1 MQNTIQL
8 KALPGNRFLSKNAT
22 PEALYLYVELK
33 AREAVRKKERLP
45 LNISLVIDRSGS
57 MQGEKIANVKKAV
70 KFVIDNLTAEDY
82 LSIIIYDSRIDV
94 VSPSQFVRDKQQLH
108 QLVDRIFARNMTNLS
123 GGLLEGYKQVM
134 STKKEGY
141 VNRVLLLTD
150 GLANQGITDFEQL
163 QAIAQKKFREHGIA
177 LSTFGVGADFNEQL
191 LTNLAEYG
199 GANYYFI
206 DSPEKIPEIFAKEL
220 EGLLAVVA
228 QNTQIEINYPAGQVK
243 VDSVLGYPAQIRDGK
258 AIVPFNDLHSL
269 EEKAVLIV
277 FRAKDIGAD
286 LIYQIELRY
295 DDVLEVMDTVEEV
308 QTVTVERTANEAE
321 VQTGADPVAQEN
333 IVLFLASDYY
343 EQAVSVSERRN
354 YEGAKMLVH
363 KAMAIL
369 ELHDNTFGF
378 SPRLRELYDRIRNFA
393 TMIDR
398 MEEMTHA
405 ERSLSVKASR
415 MMAYSFKKKRDTSV
429 Y

>member
-8 KALPGNRFLSKNAT
+8 KVLPGNRFLSKTAT

-33 AREAVRKKERLP
+33 AREAARKKERLP
-45 LNISLVIDRSGS
+45 LNISIVIDRSGS

-70 KFVIDNLTAEDY
+70 KFVIDNLTIEDY
-82 LSIIIYDSRIDV
+82 LSIVIYDSQIDV
-94 VSPSQFVRDKQQLH
+94 VAPAQPVHNKQLLH

-134 STKKEGY
+134 NTKKEGY

-150 GLANQGITDFEQL
+150 GLANQGITNPDQL
-163 QAIAQKKFREHGIA
+163 QSIAQNKFRDHGIA
-177 LSTFGVGADFNEQL
+177 LSTFGVGADFNELL

-228 QNTQIEINYPAGQVK
+228 QNTQIEISYPAGQLEI
-243 VDSVLGYPAQIRDGK
+243 DSVLGYPAQIRAGK
-258 AIVPFNDLHSL
+258 AIVPFNDLYSL
-269 EEKAVLIV
+269 EEKAVLV
-277 FRAKDIGAD
+277 TFRPRDVGTDITYQVD
-286 LIYQIELRY
+286 LQY
-295 DDVLEVMDTVEEV
+295 DDVLDLMDTIEETH
-308 QTVTVERTANEAE
+308 TVTVKRTANEAE
-321 VQTGADPVAQEN
+321 VQTGADPVAREN
-333 IVLFLASDYY
+333 IALFLASDHY
-343 EQAVSVSERRN
+343 ERAVSASEHRN
-354 YEGAKMLVH
+354 YEGAKMLAH
-363 KAMAIL
+363 KAIAML
-369 ELHDNTFGF
+369 ELHGNTYGL
-378 SPRLRELYDRIRNFA
+378 SSRLQELYDRLRNFA

-405 ERSLSVKASR
+405 ERSMSVKASR
-415 MMAYSFKKKRDTSV
+415 MMAYSFKKKRDT
-429 Y
+429 YIY

>member
-8 KALPGNRFLSKNAT
+8 KALPGNRFLSRTAT

-33 AREAVRKKERLP
+33 AREATRKEERLP

-57 MQGEKIANVKKAV
+57 MQGEKMANVKKAV
-70 KFVIDNLTAEDY
+70 QFVIDNLTARDY
-82 LSIIIYDSRIDV
+82 LSIIIYDSQIDV
-94 VSPSQFVRDKQQLH
+94 VSPSQPVENKQLLH

-123 GGLLEGYKQVM
+123 GGLLEGYKQVL
-134 STKKEGY
+134 SAKKDGY

-163 QAIAQKKFREHGIA
+163 QSIAQKKFQEHGIA
-177 LSTFGVGADFNEQL
+177 LSTFGVGADFNELL

-228 QNTQIEINYPAGQVK
+228 QNTQIEISYPAGQLQ
-243 VDSVLGYPAQIRDGK
+243 VDSVLGYPAQLQDGK
-258 AIVPFNDLHSL
+258 AVVPFNDLYSM
-269 EEKAVLIV
+269 EEKAVLVV
-277 FRAKDIGAD
+277 FQPKDMGAD
-286 LIYQIELRY
+286 LTYQVDLRY
-295 DDVLEVMDTVEEV
+295 EDVLDLMDTVRETH
-308 QTVTVERTANEAE
+308 TVTVVQTANEAE
-321 VQTGADPVAQEN
+321 VQTGADPAAREN
-333 IVLFLASDYY
+333 ITLFLASDLY
-343 EQAVSVSERRN
+343 ERAVSAGERRN
-354 YEGAKMLVH
+354 YEGAKMLAH
-363 KAMAIL
+363 KAIAIL
-369 ELHDNTFGF
+369 ELHGNTYGL
-378 SPRLRELYDRIRNFA
+378 SARLRELFDRIQSFA
-393 TMIDR
+393 AMVDR

-405 ERSLSVKASR
+405 ERSMTVKASR
-415 MMAYSFKKKRDTSV
+415 MMAYSFIKKRDTSI

>member
-1 MQNTIQL
+1 MQSTIQL
-8 KALPGNRFLSKNAT
+8 KALPGNRFLSQSAT
-22 PEALYLYVELK
+22 PETLYLYVELK
-33 AREAVRKKERLP
+33 AGEAVRKKKRLP

-57 MQGEKIANVKKAV
+57 MQGEKIANVKRAV

-94 VSPSQFVRDKQQLH
+94 VSPSQLVQNKQMLH

-123 GGLLEGYKQVM
+123 GGLLEGYQQVM

-163 QAIAQKKFREHGIA
+163 QSIAQKKFREHGIA
-177 LSTFGVGADFNEQL
+177 LSTFGVGADFNELL

-206 DSPEKIPEIFAKEL
+206 ESPEKIPEIFAKEL

-228 QNTQIEINYPAGQVK
+228 QNTQIEISYPAGQVE
-243 VDSVLGYPAQIRDGK
+243 VDSVLGYPAQLQDGK
-258 AIVPFNDLHSL
+258 AVVPFNDLYSS

-277 FRAKDIGAD
+277 FRAGDIGAD
-286 LIYQIELRY
+286 LTYQVELRY
-295 DDVLEVMDTVEEV
+295 DDVLELMDTVEEI
-308 QTVTVERTANEAE
+308 QTVTVKRTANEAE
-321 VQTGADPVAQEN
+321 VQTGADPVAREN
-333 IVLFLASDYY
+333 IALFLAGDHY
-343 EQAVSVSERRN
+343 ERAVSAGERRN
-354 YEGAKMLVH
+354 YEAAKMLAH
-363 KAMAIL
+363 KAIAIL
-369 ELHDNTFGF
+369 ELHGATFDL
-378 SPRLRELYDRIRNFA
+378 SPRLRELYDRLRNF
-393 TMIDR
+393 TSMVDR

-415 MMAYSFKKKRDTSV
+415 MMAYSFKKKRDTSI